1 MREIDTLD
9 RSTWALWDSSKGVVA
24 DVYRLSSKRWA
35 VEDYGEGGIAYFRTR
50 SQAFHFA
57 MCL

>member
-1 MREIDTLD
+1 MLEIDTLD
-9 RSTWALWDSSKGVVA
+9 RSTWAVCDRRGVVA
-24 DVYRLSSKRWA
+24 DVYRLSATRWA
-35 VEDYGEGGIAYFRTR
+35 VEDYAGGGISYFRTR